1 MLGCLQSH
9 TKHSC
14 ELPSSQGKRGA
25 PRLLSKPAGLQG
37 VCICQAH
44 TPPPAVCPLLKP
56 VFPAGHRV
64 CTCCPFAPGSGE
76 HSASP
81 ALCLVS

>member
-1 MLGCLQSH
+1 MEACLQSL

-44 TPPPAVCPLLKP
+44 TPPLPYVPCW
-56 VFPAGHRV
+56 HRV
-64 CTCCPFAPGSGE
+64 CTCCPFAPESGE